1 MEGLK
6 HLVEVKTTDL
16 WFKRL
21 DCNIVEELT
30 ALNQLHHDVGDW
42 DFAAISFNLESV
54 GLELE
59 ALNNVGVLQLKQGF
73 NFLLKVAEHLGVVVG
88 VLLVEDFDCH
98 SFTVRPCGQLY
109 FG

>member
-6 HLVEVKTTDL
+6 HLVEVKTTYL
-16 WFKRL
+16 WFKRF
-21 DCNIVEELT
+21 DCNIVEELA
-30 ALNQLHHDVGDW
+30 ALNKLHHDVGDW
-42 DFAAISFNLESV
+42 DFAAISFDFESV
-54 GLELE
+54 GFELE

-98 SFTVRPCGQLY
+98 SLTVGRCGQLY